1 MCKSRIVIIL
11 FLGLV
16 LLSGCARLDAGLI
29 EVKESCRVTNNS
41 GVCSGTMQEVR
52 NENVKVYS
60 DIFTDPQQYGF
71 LNLAISIETGELQV
85 EVFQYGGAW
94 VSFNV
99 TPEEPGSFSGWIN
112 ADSDGQFAIKY
123 KQVGNRAVKNVIY
136 NFDLQQ

>member
-1 MCKSRIVIIL
+1 
-11 FLGLV
+11 
-16 LLSGCARLDAGLI
+16 
-29 EVKESCRVTNNS
+29 
-41 GVCSGTMQEVR
+41 MQEVR